1 MESLLVY
8 GKATGNAGLYSRGVI
23 ALARSKTYTS
33 STCPGA
39 GAKLGPR
46 PPVAILLLLVGIL
59 PHAVPFVAPLGE
71 TKTMIMKATGSAIQ
85 ATLI

>member
-8 GKATGNAGLYSRGVI
+8 GKATGSAGLYSRGVI
-23 ALARSKTYTS
+23 ALARSKSYTS
-33 STCPGA
+33 STRPGA

-59 PHAVPFVAPLGE
+59 PHAVPFIAPLGE
-71 TKTMIMKATGSAIQ
+71 TKTTIKKATGSAIQ
-85 ATLI
+85 EALI